1 MGKLV
6 VIICVIV
13 LAAISAVVFPKDK
26 NDDKVV
32 SSKDLHEKLNEER
45 KAEGK
50 YSIPAINSG
59 QTSTNTYA
67 RKDKSWSS
75 VPDFFYKMI
84 KGKDKK

>member
-1 MGKLV
+1 MIKII

-13 LAAISAVVFPKDK
+13 LVAVSAVLLPKDK
-26 NDDKVV
+26 SDNKVV
-32 SSKDLHEKLNEER
+32 SSKDLHEKMNEER

-67 RKDKSWSS
+67 RMDKSWSS
-75 VPDFFYKMI
+75 TPDFFYKMI

>member
-6 VIICVIV
+6 IIICVIV
-13 LAAISAVVFPKDK
+13 LVAISAVVFPKDK
-26 NDDKVV
+26 NDDKMV

-67 RKDKSWSS
+67 RKDKSWNS
-75 VPDFFYKMI
+75 VPDFFYKLI
-84 KGKDKK
+84 KGRK

>member
-6 VIICVIV
+6 IIICVIV

-45 KAEGK
+45 KAEG
-50 YSIPAINSG
+50 
-59 QTSTNTYA
+59 STVFLRLT
-67 RKDKSWSS
+67 
-75 VPDFFYKMI
+75 PDRQAQIHMRERISPGAVFLTFFI
-84 KGKDKK
+84 K

>member
-1 MGKLV
+1 MVKLV
-6 VIICVIV
+6 IIICVIV

-26 NDDKVV
+26 NDNKIIR
-32 SSKDLHEKLNEER
+32 SKDLHEKMNEER
-45 KAEGK
+45 RAEGK
-50 YSIPAINSG
+50 YSMPAINSG
-59 QTSTNTYA
+59 QTSTDTYA